1 MELFI
6 VELYTALRVF
16 DGLSFFFLSL
26 TISSDAPRV
35 IINAATCNR

>member
-16 DGLSFFFLSL
+16 DGLSFFFFSFFDDLVG
-26 TISSDAPRV
+26 R
-35 IINAATCNR
+35 ATRDN